1 MKVLFIRFSSIGDI
15 VLTFPAVTV
24 IKEKYP
30 DAEIV
35 FLSKPAYVLLLE
47 ANTHIDRKIAFS
59 GSMRETRKQILNEKF
74 DVIIDLHKNIRSYFV
89 SFFAAKRIY
98 RFSKLNFRKALFTIL
113 KLDYLPD
120 KHVVD
125 RYMEPLKLMGI
136 DEPSKSNCFNIP
148 ENYQINSE
156 DIWGFKPERYLCV
169 ALGAKFKTKQIPMT
183 LMEQIIE
190 KIEIPI
196 VLLGD
201 KADFSKGEVLVNK
214 FHNKKLVNCAGKYN
228 LLQSASVLKGAS
240 QLLTGDTGLMHI
252 ASFFDTQIISVWGN
266 TSPKFGM
273 YVYRQNKSNTDVMF
287 EKQGLKCRPCSK
299 IGYDSCPKGH
309 FKCMDHDAN
318 QIASKV
324 NAFISI

>member
-1 MKVLFIRFSSIGDI
+1 M
-15 VLTFPAVTV
+15 TFPVV
-24 IKEKYP
+24 SSFKEKYP

-35 FLSKPAYVLLLE
+35 FLTKSAYLLLLE
-47 ANTHIDRKIAFS
+47 ANLHIDRKIAFN
-59 GSMRETRKQILNEKF
+59 GSILETRKQIKKEKF
-74 DVIIDLHKNIRSYFV
+74 DVIIDLHKNIRSYSV

-98 RFSKLNFRKALFTIL
+98 RFSKLNIRKALLTRL
-113 KLDYLPD
+113 NLDYLPD

-125 RYMEPLKLMGI
+125 RYVETLKHVGI
-136 DEPSKSNCFNIP
+136 HEPSKSNCFHIP
-148 ENYQINSE
+148 ENYQINTE
-156 DIWGFKPERYLCV
+156 NIWGFKPERYICV

-201 KADFSKGEVLVNK
+201 KTDFVRGEELVKK
-214 FHNKKLVNCAGKYN
+214 FHDKKLVNCAGKYN
-228 LLQSASVLKGAS
+228 LLESASVLKGANK
-240 QLLTGDTGLMHI
+240 LLTGDTGLMHI

-273 YVYRQNKSNTDVMF
+273 YVYRQNENNTDAMF

-299 IGYDSCPKGH
+299 IGYDSCPKKH
-309 FKCMDHDAN
+309 FKCMDHNAE
-318 QIASKV
+318 QIAEKV
-324 NAFISI
+324 NSFISI